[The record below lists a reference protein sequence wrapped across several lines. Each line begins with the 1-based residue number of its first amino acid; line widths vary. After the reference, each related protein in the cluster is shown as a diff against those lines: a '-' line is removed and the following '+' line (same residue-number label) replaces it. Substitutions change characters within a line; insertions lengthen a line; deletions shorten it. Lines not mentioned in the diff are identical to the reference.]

1 MQTQENGPGQKP
13 GEDRQTAVSDIGQTD
28 MAAAARQ
35 GRHRPEERE
44 RGREGEVR
52 AAVQTLGISHYRV
65 ILHYVFTSNLIG
77 RPFISFR

>member
-35 GRHRPEERE
+35 GQHRPGERE
-44 RGREGEVR
+44 GGRERSGPR
-52 AAVQTLGISHYRV
+52 CKPSGS
-65 ILHYVFTSNLIG
+65 LITESYYIMYS
-77 RPFISFR
+77 RLT